1 MTSYQATYTD
11 MLVHEIKATPDEYLP
26 VLLNIVRL
34 FRESITLKSAENS
47 FRQGWKEVQSG
58 ETMPIDSLW
67 ADIDD
72 NGK

>member
-1 MTSYQATYTD
+1 MTDYQATYTD
-11 MLVHEIKATPDEYLP
+11 MLFHKIKATPDEYLP

-47 FRQGWKEVQSG
+47 FRQGWKEALSG

-67 ADIDD
+67 VGIDD